1 MAKHVS
7 IDDDLES
14 FFNTVEDVRQ
24 SIRTTNATY
33 HSELEPIS
41 SAVSSFSFGSW
52 SDDVQKKL
60 EECVNTTLGT
70 NGVYAIEDDFGS
82 GGFKQL
88 MDCMDQ
94 LYNDSYMANEN
105 KKEYVRLK
113 NKRDSEPEEKD
124 GKKNPNRPSS
134 TAVQNAKNDVEDV
147 IKIINTSL
155 LNLSKIVFGGTEGLE
170 TVSSPPDSTS
180 SSSTY
185 TGDTLKYASPGRDT
199 MEASGVYASDGGSDR
214 KHFTTYM
221 DYLDSIRYR
230 ADDSYDYYKL
240 VNLNLAEF
248 GGNDAST
255 NVYIAEFN
263 YPPYVVDGVRQDGG
277 DPIAMW
283 KRLQTEGLQAR
294 SKYNQ

>member
-7 IDDDLES
+7 IDDNLES

-70 NGVYAIEDDFGS
+70 NGVYAIEDDFS
-82 GGFKQL
+82 DGGFKQL

-113 NKRDSEPEEKD
+113 NKRDSEPETVD
-124 GKKNPNRPSS
+124 GKDNPNRPSAD
-134 TAVQNAKNDVEDV
+134 AVQRAKNNTQEV
-147 IKIINTSL
+147 INSINST
-155 LNLSKIVFGGTEGLE
+155 LNTISQIVFGGT
-170 TVSSPPDSTS
+170 VSSGSNTS
-180 SSSTY
+180 QESAAEEQSAPS
-185 TGDTLKYASPGRDT
+185 ASEIVQG
-199 MEASGVYASDGGSDR
+199 MQQG
-214 KHFTTYM
+214 
-221 DYLDSIRYR
+221 
-230 ADDSYDYYKL
+230 DSYYVTDSSGTKWVLVYDRGHYKVHPL
-240 VNLNLAEF
+240 STGRVQWHTDNASEVLQRYTL
-248 GGNDAST
+248 GDAVPKS
-255 NVYIAEFN
+255 
-263 YPPYVVDGVRQDGG
+263 G
-277 DPIAMW
+277 M
-283 KRLQTEGLQAR
+283 
-294 SKYNQ
+294 